1 MQFIQIV
8 PGLPP
13 WVDGIG
19 DYALQLARRLRDE
32 HGINTRFLVGDPAW
46 MDASVEGFTAAR
58 VCQRT
63 AEALVEAIG
72 EIQVKAGTGQLQ
84 LLVQFSVYGYEKRGC
99 PFWLVRGLE
108 KLSGERPERIHVA
121 FHELENHGWKP
132 WSSTFWVTK
141 IQQNLIERVA
151 KAARFKYT
159 NAELHRRKLEDWG
172 VGRITLIP
180 NFSTLGEPPEYP
192 PFASRR
198 RDVVIFGRRAQRQWT
213 YERGGKV
220 LGSLCR
226 KIDVTR
232 IVDIGDP
239 LEQDRKQA
247 IYGIPIVR
255 LGRLPEHEVN
265 ACMAT
270 SIASFMEYPVP
281 LLTKSSV
288 HSVSCAF
295 GTVPFI
301 FDRADKERSC
311 SPLVTGE
318 DFIPVGHDLSNL
330 KLPDLESLSRKVFNN
345 YQSRDS
351 RTAATVIAE
360 HMGLRG

>member
-13 WVDGIG
+13 RVDGIG

-32 HGINTRFLVGDPAW
+32 HGLSTRFLVGDPAW
-46 MDASVEGFTAAR
+46 MGGSVEGFTATR
-58 VCQRT
+58 VRQRT

-72 EIQVKAGTGQLQ
+72 GIEAKAGAGQLQ

-99 PFWLVRGLE
+99 PFWLARGLE
-108 KLSGERPERIHVA
+108 SLCGERPEGIHVA

-141 IQQNLIERVA
+141 VQQKLIKLVA
-151 KAARFKYT
+151 EAATFKYT

-172 VGRITLIP
+172 SGRITLIP
-180 NFSTLGEPPEYP
+180 NFSTLGEPREYP

-198 RDVVIFGRRAQRQWT
+198 RDIVIFGRRAQRQWT

-226 KIDVTR
+226 KIGATH

-239 LEQDRKQA
+239 LKDTRQQA
-247 IYGIPIVR
+247 ICGVPIIR

-265 ACMAT
+265 ARMAT

-295 GTVPFI
+295 GTIPFV
-301 FDRADKERSC
+301 FDRAKKERSC

-318 DFIPVGHDLSNL
+318 DFVSVGHDLSNL
-330 KLPDLESLSRKVFNN
+330 RLPDLESLSRRVFDN
-345 YQSRDS
+345 YQGRASS
-351 RTAATVIAE
+351 KAAMVIAE
-360 HMGLRG
+360 HMGFRG